1 MAYLGEWIKHIVLII
16 LVATFLDLL
25 LPNTQMRR
33 YIQLVV
39 GLIIIVLILSPIL
52 ELLQVD
58 PERFTVGIEQLLEPD
73 EEPQL
78 QFEDR
83 KEAVQEV
90 QDRAVLEEV
99 KRLWAQ
105 EIKREVEREFALN
118 VEEIDIDLVVVD
130 GQADVNQVKL
140 VVARSD
146 DGAERAPHGEGAL
159 VEPVVIAV
167 DLEKEEPDQI
177 DALTREEEKWNEKLL
192 TYFDQ
197 NWNISGDK
205 IEIFWTGG

>member
-58 PERFTVGIEQLLEPD
+58 HERFTAGIEQLLQPD

-99 KRLWAQ
+99 GRLWAQ
-105 EIKREVEREFALN
+105 VIKREVEREFALN
-118 VEEIDIDLVVVD
+118 VEEIDIDLDVVE
-130 GQADVNQVKL
+130 GRADVNRVKL
-140 VVARSD
+140 VVAWSD
-146 DGAERAPHGEGAL
+146 DGDEGTPDGEGAL
-159 VEPVVIAV
+159 VEPVVIDV
-167 DLEKEEPDQI
+167 NLEKKESGPI
-177 DALTREEEKWNEKLL
+177 DALTREEKKWTEKLL